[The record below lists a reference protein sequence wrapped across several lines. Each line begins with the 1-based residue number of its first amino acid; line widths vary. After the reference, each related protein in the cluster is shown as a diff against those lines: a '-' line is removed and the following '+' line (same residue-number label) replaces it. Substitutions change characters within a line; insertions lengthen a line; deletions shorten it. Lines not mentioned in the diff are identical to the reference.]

1 VRALAVAAVA
11 LAAGSAAPTPAQVVR
26 AWSKA
31 LNADENVAAGAL
43 FAPNAR
49 VVQGP
54 LDVRLRT
61 RALAVE
67 FNAALPCSGK
77 ILELRVS
84 GDRVTAT
91 FMLGERPRHRC
102 DAPGTKAAALFE
114 IRNGKIVLW
123 KQIPVPTG
131 VPA

>member
-1 VRALAVAAVA
+1 VRAFATAAVA
-11 LAAGSAAPTPAQVVR
+11 LAAGAAAPSPAQVVR

-31 LNADENVAAGAL
+31 LNGDDNVAAAAL

-49 VVQGP
+49 IVQGP
-54 LDVRLRT
+54 LDGRLRT

-67 FNAALPCSGK
+67 WNAALPCSGK
-77 ILELRVS
+77 ILSIDVVGSRA
-84 GDRVTAT
+84 TAT
-91 FMLGERPRHRC
+91 FLLGERPRHHC
-102 DAPGTKAAALFE
+102 DAPGTKAAAVFE

>member
-1 VRALAVAAVA
+1 VRALAVTVIAF
-11 LAAGSAAPTPAQVVR
+11 AAGTAAPSPAQVVR

-31 LNADENVAAGAL
+31 LNADDNSAAGAL

-91 FMLGERPRHRC
+91 FRLGERPRHRC

-114 IRNGKIVLW
+114 IRNGRIVLW